1 MNGESGPAILA
12 EVLCDV
18 VGNPFRADEDEDLCV
33 FLTNLVE
40 MFDELIAF
48 LKLAADIDNLLNI
61 VVGGELHGADVDL
74 NKVAQEVL
82 WYENEMVGWIEGKE
96 DLRLRVS
103 GRPLARLR

>member
-1 MNGESGPAILA
+1 MFLITMNGESGPAILA

-48 LKLAADIDNLLNI
+48 LKLAAQGFSSPSFLLTWAFSGKSI
-61 VVGGELHGADVDL
+61 HSRRRFVFLPIWDS
-74 NKVAQEVL
+74 VL
-82 WYENEMVGWIEGKE
+82 W
-96 DLRLRVS
+96 S
-103 GRPLARLR
+103 SCS